1 MDIGQIVQNAINV
14 EQQGVPVN
22 WKELCVT
29 VLNAAVQRVREL
41 EEDVLKY
48 ESHLDETPA
57 PAPSLPTLDDL

>member
-1 MDIGQIVQNAINV
+1 MDIGQLVQKSMAA
-14 EQQGVPVN
+14 EQTGIPVN

>member
-29 VLNAAVQRVREL
+29 VLNAAVQRVKEL
-41 EEDVLKY
+41 EEQVRLLSPP
-48 ESHLDETPA
+48 EPT
-57 PAPSLPTLDDL
+57 LPTMDDLES